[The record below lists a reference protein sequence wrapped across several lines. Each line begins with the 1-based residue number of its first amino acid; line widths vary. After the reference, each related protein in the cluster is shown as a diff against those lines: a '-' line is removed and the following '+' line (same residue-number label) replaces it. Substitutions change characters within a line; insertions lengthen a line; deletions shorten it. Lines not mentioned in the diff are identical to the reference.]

1 MGSQLVIESPA
12 FDEIKKESGYATRDA
27 IQLIWYALNDEILN
41 RIKARWRWDDV
52 AFAAGNFTASAGT
65 WTVASG
71 DHSFY
76 RVARLYD
83 QVMVWFDLTLTTTSA
98 GMGTSLYITLP
109 HGWALT
115 SNNFNG
121 FLHASDNITEIGY
134 IVGNSDKLD
143 LRRAAGSAWPSNVT
157 DRLGVR
163 GFFVGQL
170 VA

>member
-12 FDEIKKESGYATRDA
+12 FDVIKQESGYATRDA
-27 IQLIWYALNDEILN
+27 IQLLWYALNDEILN

-71 DHSFY
+71 DHTFY

-83 QVMVWFDLTLTTTSA
+83 QVMVWFDLTNTSTSA
-98 GMGTSLYITLP
+98 GMTTSLYITLP
-109 HGWALT
+109 NGWAIT
-115 SNNFNG
+115 NNSFMGVCHEYSNLN
-121 FLHASDNITEIGY
+121 EVGY
-134 IVGNSDKLD
+134 IIPNTTTLD
-143 LRRAAGSAWPSNVT
+143 LRRAAGSNWPSNRT
-157 DRLGVR
+157 NDLSIR